1 MFQKLIPRFCRANMG
16 WHFLLVWRIL
26 GKLPAN
32 FSANFFSGFSREWFG
47 LVSLMFQAPPKNSRP
62 EFTPRIVGI
71 PLHFQI
77 FEPTSISAYWGDRQT
92 VFSVCLAIF
101 LLKLTF
107 CLTHS
112 KRPKMG
118 CSETVFKETPVSN
131 SLKITSLF
139 SGPFSLFDQSN
150 IK

>member
-1 MFQKLIPRFCRANMG
+1 MVPKVDPEVLQSEFGVTFSFGMANFRKFAGEFLSELFQRIFPQMVRPRFSS
-16 WHFLLVWRIL
+16 V
-26 GKLPAN
+26 
-32 FSANFFSGFSREWFG
+32 SG
-47 LVSLMFQAPPKNSRP
+47 PPQNSRP

-118 CSETVFKETPVSN
+118 CSETVF
-131 SLKITSLF
+131 
-139 SGPFSLFDQSN
+139 
-150 IK
+150 